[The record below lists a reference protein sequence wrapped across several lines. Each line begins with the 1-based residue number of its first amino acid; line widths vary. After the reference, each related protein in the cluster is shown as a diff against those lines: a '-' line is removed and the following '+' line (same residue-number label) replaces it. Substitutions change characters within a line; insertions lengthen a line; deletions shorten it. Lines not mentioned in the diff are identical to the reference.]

1 MAKLLISTQVY
12 ENYGAHDWD
21 GRGECPQYWKAKG
34 GNEYVIKNFK
44 GNDRNATELTMVA
57 SAQIEQDDQYFREHI
72 IDFRIVADDY
82 LTQFEKDQLEYD
94 GRIMFPAKEIVLA

>member
-21 GRGECPQYWKAKG
+21 GQGECPQYWKAKG

-82 LTQFEKDQLEYD
+82 LTEFERDQLEYE
-94 GRIMFPAKEIVLA
+94 GIIRFPAKEIELA

>member
-82 LTQFEKDQLEYD
+82 LTQFEKDQLEYE
-94 GRIMFPAKEIVLA
+94 GRIMYPAKEIVLA